1 MEMAIA
7 TIIAAIITIVP
18 SVLTLIY
25 RKRWK
30 LDEDKLKQI
39 DELIEAIRTGI
50 MDERITPD
58 EMLAILAEASD
69 VIRDP

>member
-1 MEMAIA
+1 MQAWAMIV
-7 TIIAAIITIVP
+7 AAIITITP
-18 SVLTLIY
+18 SIIALIY
-25 RKRWK
+25 RKKWK
-30 LDEDKLKQI
+30 LDENKLKQI

-58 EMLAILAEASD
+58 EILKITKEASD